1 MAFIVSLSYT
11 SPLPLQRY
19 THALEA
25 AGGGQPTTASGLQM
39 KKPAYYDLFLSY
51 GHVSHDHIQPVGPK
65 PLVMPLQTRG
75 NGKRKSTGGM
85 GDVGQGSKLPRLG
98 GGDISDMHL
107 RQFVLQSREEL
118 AQLRRDL
125 QHERA
130 ENSRQLGEVTQELR
144 TLSAVLVQQG
154 NELIQQGRQMLL
166 LVQRQGDNLMGVL
179 DKLGNRY

>member
-1 MAFIVSLSYT
+1 MSLQC
-11 SPLPLQRY
+11 LFLQRY

-51 GHVSHDHIQPVGPK
+51 GHISHDHIQGASK
-65 PLVMPLQTRG
+65 PMVLPMGGNRG
-75 NGKRKSTGGM
+75 NGKRKSTGDIG
-85 GDVGQGSKLPRLG
+85 GGGKLPRLG
-98 GGDISDMHL
+98 GGEITDAQL
-107 RQFVLQSREEL
+107 RQFVMQSREEVV
-118 AQLRRDL
+118 QLRRDMA
-125 QHERA
+125 QERA
-130 ENSRQLGEVTQELR
+130 EHSRQLGEVTQELR

-179 DKLGNRY
+179 EKLGNRY